1 MMNIE
6 LRRIRHRPDTI
17 DGQIRID
24 GRRVCDCAENAHHC
38 LPEGTYQIAVIKCR
52 QYARKMP
59 VINDNDNDND
69 NDNEK
74 LPSPNAIAIPNANSP
89 SPSLSLSSSSSSSF
103 TPSLCSS
110 CPRKPFV
117 GINTKLPRVCPMLKP
132 GNGVYH
138 REDGSIIVGEY
149 LVPGCLK
156 HPKTAFDNLYDRI
169 RKNLERGNP
178 VTLTI
183 R

>member
-6 LRRIRHRPDTI
+6 LRRNRHRPDTI

-24 GRRVCDCAENAHHC
+24 GQRVCDCAENAHTA
-38 LPEGTYQIAVIKCR
+38 LPPGTYSITIVHCR

-59 VINDNDNDND
+59 LITPISNQSSVINNR
-69 NDNEK
+69 
-74 LPSPNAIAIPNANSP
+74 I
-89 SPSLSLSSSSSSSF
+89 
-103 TPSLCSS
+103 
-110 CPRKPFV
+110 
-117 GINTKLPRVCPMLKP
+117 CPMLKP
-132 GNGVYH
+132 GNGVYN
-138 REDGSIIVGEY
+138 RTDGAIIVGEY

-156 HPKTAFDNLYDRI
+156 HSRFTFDNLYDRI
-169 RKNLERGNP
+169 RKNIERGKA

>member
-1 MMNIE
+1 MHIH
-6 LRRIRHRPDTI
+6 ITRHRKKPETI
-17 DGQIRID
+17 DGQLSID
-24 GRRVCDCAENAHHC
+24 GIHICDCAENAHTA
-38 LPEGTYQIAVIKCR
+38 LPPGTYPIAIVPCR

-59 VINDNDNDND
+59 VVCVSD
-69 NDNEK
+69 
-74 LPSPNAIAIPNANSP
+74 SAHANANLP
-89 SPSLSLSSSSSSSF
+89 SPSLSL
-103 TPSLCSS
+103 CSS
-110 CPRKPFV
+110 CHRRPSV
-117 GINTKLPRVCPMLKP
+117 GINTKLPCVCPMLKP

-156 HPKTAFDNLYDRI
+156 HPKTTFDLLYERI
-169 RKNLERGNP
+169 RKNIERGSE